1 MVGPDGPVT
10 HVLGRRSGSGP
21 KAQLGTFLARDGS
34 DGAAVGL
41 DLEYPHVGLLTGKRG
56 SGKSHTLGVIGEGLA
71 SANGVTGVI
80 IDPMGVF
87 AGLARDGS
95 ARLVTDPAI
104 PPGALEPR
112 HWCELLDLDPAG
124 AAGAL
129 LWRAA
134 TAADTLD
141 GMREGAEHSQAP
153 RETVQAVRNHLTLA
167 ARWGV
172 FSPDGLTT
180 DELLDPAVTV
190 IDASS
195 LGPRALAALTAAV
208 ARGLYDTAVGRDL
221 DRLPWLLVDE
231 AHAVVDT
238 VAEPALRTIVT
249 RGRQPGVSLVLGTQ
263 RPAAIPEV
271 AISQAD
277 LVLSHRL
284 TATADLEALAAA
296 RPTYMDESIL
306 ERMPDGLGEAVVIDD
321 ATETAVTVQVRDRRT
336 PHGGA
341 SARASLQ
348 SKSIGEN
355 RMA

>member
-1 MVGPDGPVT
+1 
-10 HVLGRRSGSGP
+10 
-21 KAQLGTFLARDGS
+21 
-34 DGAAVGL
+34 
-41 DLEYPHVGLLTGKRG
+41 
-56 SGKSHTLGVIGEGLA
+56 
-71 SANGVTGVI
+71 
-80 IDPMGVF
+80 
-87 AGLARDGS
+87 
-95 ARLVTDPAI
+95 
-104 PPGALEPR
+104 
-112 HWCELLDLDPAG
+112 
-124 AAGAL
+124 
-129 LWRAA
+129 
-134 TAADTLD
+134 
-141 GMREGAEHSQAP
+141 
-153 RETVQAVRNHLTLA
+153 
-167 ARWGV
+167 
-172 FSPDGLTT
+172 
-180 DELLDPAVTV
+180 
-190 IDASS
+190 
-195 LGPRALAALTAAV
+195 LTASV
-208 ARGLYDTAVGRDL
+208 ARGVYDTAVRRDL

-336 PHGGA
+336 RHGGA

-348 SKSIGEN
+348 SKSRGEN
-355 RMA
+355 RTA